1 MTASTTIRTTRGLL
15 VTAAAL
21 GLVLVGVSLVIGA
34 SIPGLIA
41 GAAGWALV
49 LAAIV
54 WLLMRRR
61 QRAEAAAR
69 PTSWRPGDDGSAR

>member
-1 MTASTTIRTTRGLL
+1 MTTATSIRTARGLL
-15 VTAAAL
+15 IGAVAL
-21 GLVLVGVSLVIGA
+21 GLALFGVSLAIGA

-54 WLLMRRR
+54 WLLVRRR
-61 QRAEAAAR
+61 QRAVAAAR
-69 PTSWRPGDDGSAR
+69 PTSWRPGDEGSTQ

>member
-21 GLVLVGVSLVIGA
+21 GLVLVLVSLVIGA

-41 GAAGWALV
+41 GAVGWAMV
-49 LAAIV
+49 LAAVV
-54 WLLMRRR
+54 WLLVRRR
-61 QRAEAAAR
+61 QRAAAAVR
-69 PTSWRPGDDGSAR
+69 STSWRPGDDGSAR

>member
-1 MTASTTIRTTRGLL
+1 MTASTAIRRVRGLL
-15 VTAAAL
+15 VCAAVL

-49 LAAIV
+49 LAAII
-54 WLLMRRR
+54 WLLVRRR
-61 QRAEAAAR
+61 QRAAAAAR